1 MNGIKQIILS
11 VCILYIFQY
20 VVVILSSEKF
30 KGITKTATSILIL
43 AVTISVITN
52 IEFDIISDIPEL
64 SYNTE
69 FKSNDELVIEDMNS
83 KLSEYIYNDMLN
95 KKFEVKKVE
104 VFTNI
109 DEDRCINISEI
120 RVFLEDMSM
129 EGAIKNYL
137 KQTVGEAEVKLS
149 EG

>member
-43 AVTISVITN
+43 VVTISGITN